1 VKGPVEPGLFGRAVR
16 YAIQRKQ
23 AERSAVALQSG
34 RMQARGNARLQQGLL
49 PCPLLRGGDVDVV
62 ARYLPGRAQ
71 TLLGGD
77 SYDIVQSA
85 DGTVHAM
92 VGDVSG
98 HGPDEAA
105 LDVTPRIAWRTL
117 VLSSWSYVLITSMT
131 MSAAFAMP
139 YALHR

>member
-1 VKGPVEPGLFGRAVR
+1 
-16 YAIQRKQ
+16 
-23 AERSAVALQSG
+23 
-34 RMQARGNARLQQGLL
+34 
-49 PCPLLRGGDVDVV
+49 
-62 ARYLPGRAQ
+62 
-71 TLLGGD
+71 
-77 SYDIVQSA
+77 
-85 DGTVHAM
+85 M